1 MFQLM
6 RYSFTPKQSLQAF
19 TLGILLAG
27 PVMVETTHAQ
37 GFLLEAEQFDG
48 KTVISVDIRYRGAKT
63 VNEAR
68 LRTHMAVAPGKK
80 YSQTVLDGDIKT
92 LYASGLVDDVQF
104 FAEDVAGGVK
114 VIAEVVTRPLISG
127 LGFDGNSTFS
137 DKKLAKET
145 KLGVGQVLSDAEI
158 IKARRNIEKLYEGY
172 GYPDVSVT
180 HRLQASSRA
189 GYAELI
195 FIVGEGDKSEVF
207 RIRFEGNNTLKD
219 ADLRKEMD
227 TKEKGWF
234 SWFTKSGRINTVA
247 LDEDIAKVE
256 DYYKSK
262 GFWRARVGTPK
273 RVPRKGDGVD
283 LVIPVN
289 EGPKYVVNSIG
300 FPNIKV
306 FSREELL
313 PALSLV
319 GNMPY
324 SSKKMSDDIRMIR
337 SYYGSRGYADVSVVP
352 DVREAAGSKVNIFY
366 RITPGSRKKVGRV
379 NIQGNTKSQ
388 EKVIRREVPMRPGE
402 NFNSVDIDT
411 TKRRLQNLNYFDDV
425 QITSSN
431 SARAGYRDLNILVNE
446 KETGSVNFGLGFS
459 SIDNIIGFV
468 NLEQNNFDITN
479 WGRFTGGGQRFSVS
493 LKAGSERKDFRLSLV
508 EPWFLGQKL
517 SLGTELYYRDLLYL
531 SEEYDQTNIGG
542 SVFLRKPVG
551 RKAYLKGEYRLESI
565 DVDAESGTSPAFL
578 AEDGKYLRSAL
589 SLNYVYD
596 SRDSN
601 KLPRRGHKV
610 DLGVTVAGG
619 FLGGDVDAYT
629 VAGTGTKHWNLPW
642 DTILTARGSFAV
654 VDAFGGDGNVP
665 IFERQFLGGSRDL
678 RGFEFRD
685 IGPRDPVTNE
695 VLGGGTSMFGSL
707 ELTFPIFERVRGA
720 VFYDM
725 GFVNQDSWDF
735 SGSDMASDVGMGL
748 RLDLPIGPLAVDYA
762 IPLQSPDDEA
772 DNGGQFNFY
781 LNYQF

>member
-1 MFQLM
+1 M
-6 RYSFTPKQSLQAF
+6 
-19 TLGILLAG
+19 LGILLASA
-27 PVMVETTHAQ
+27 VMVGTTHAQ
-37 GFLLEAEQFDG
+37 SFLLEAEQFDG
-48 KTVISVDIRYRGAKT
+48 KTVTSVDIRYRGART

-68 LRTHMAVAPGKK
+68 LRTHMAIAPGKK
-80 YSQTVLDGDIKT
+80 YSQTMLDEDIKT

-104 FAEDVAGGVK
+104 FAEEVAGGVK
-114 VIAEVVTRPLISG
+114 VIVEMVTRPLISG
-127 LGFDGNSTFS
+127 LGFYGNSTFS
-137 DKKLAKET
+137 DKKLANET
-145 KLGVGQVLSDAEI
+145 KLGVGQVLSDAQI
-158 IKARRNIEKLYEGY
+158 IKARRNIEKYYEGY
-172 GYPDVSVT
+172 GYPDVEVT
-180 HRLQASSRA
+180 HRLQDTSRA
-189 GYAELI
+189 GYADLVFEI
-195 FIVGEGDKSEVF
+195 EEHNKSEVY
-207 RIRFEGNNTLKD
+207 RILFEGNNVLKD
-219 ADLRKEMD
+219 AGLRKEMD

-256 DYYKSK
+256 DYYKSR
-262 GFWRARVGTPK
+262 GYWRARVGAPK
-273 RVPRKGDGVD
+273 RVPRKGGGVD

-289 EGPKYVVNSIG
+289 EGPMYIVNSIE
-300 FPNIKV
+300 FPKIKV

-324 SSKKMSDDIRMIR
+324 SSKKMRDDIRMIR

-352 DVREAAGSKVNIFY
+352 DVRETAGSKVNIFY

-379 NIQGNTKSQ
+379 NIQGNIKSQ
-388 EKVIRREVPMRPGE
+388 DKVIRREVPMRPSE

-411 TKRRLQNLNYFDDV
+411 TKRRLQNLNYFDNV
-425 QITSSN
+425 QVTSSN
-431 SARAGYRDLNILVNE
+431 SSRSGYRDVNILVNE
-446 KETGSVNFGLGFS
+446 KKTGSVNFGLGFS
-459 SIDNIIGFV
+459 SIDNIVGFV

-493 LKAGSERKDFRLSLV
+493 LRAGARRKDFRLSLV

-531 SEEYDQTNIGG
+531 SDEYEQTSIGG

-551 RKAYLKGEYRLESI
+551 RKAYVKGEYRLETI
-565 DVDAESGTSPAFL
+565 DVRADSDTSPAFM

-601 KLPRRGHKV
+601 KLPRIGHKV
-610 DLGVTVAGG
+610 DLGVTVAGS
-619 FLGGDVDAYT
+619 FLGGDVDVYT
-629 VAGTGTKHWNLPW
+629 VSGTGTKHWNLAW
-642 DTILTARGSFAV
+642 DTILTARGSFAF
-654 VDAFGGDGNVP
+654 VDEFGGDGNVP

-678 RGFEFRD
+678 RGFEYRD
-685 IGPRDPVTNE
+685 IGPRDPVSNE
-695 VLGGGTSMFGSL
+695 VLGGGTSMFSSL
-707 ELTFPIFERVRGA
+707 ELTFPVVERVRGA

-725 GFVNQDSWDF
+725 GFVNQDSWEF
-735 SGSDMASDVGMGL
+735 SGSNMASDVGFGL

-772 DNGGQFNFY
+772 DDGGQFSFY